1 MSLQR
6 RPFIAV
12 SLSLAIM
19 ASLVACNDSGST
31 STPDSTPQV
40 STTVAPQISDG
51 VFRLGLLIPQTGSVD
66 GNGESLTQVATDA
79 IDIVNAAGG
88 ILGRDIELVV
98 RDEGSD
104 SATALTAVDDLI
116 SEFRID
122 ALIGPMSSSIALSV
136 LPRLVEN
143 KIGSCSPTATA
154 VSLASFPDNE
164 LFVRTT
170 PSDILASEAMA
181 QLIGQ
186 TGVVETLVAYPDDP
200 FGRAFAAEIRRSL
213 AVQGIAIVN
222 EVAYD
227 TDSSDYTPVAE
238 ELTANPNSVVTLIGD
253 SESGGRLLNSLLD
266 TKSANKIIVNDA
278 LSQVDISGNTNID
291 SDMRQSIVGV
301 AVDAF
306 AGTDADNNALLPPFA
321 AAVVDCV
328 NLIALA
334 AIVSESDIA
343 EEFMSQVPAVS
354 RGGSGCNLFE
364 ECLALLQQ
372 SLNIDYNGV
381 TGLLDL
387 DPNGDPS
394 RAQFVTFGF
403 NDQGRSEFKER
414 IIVIASP

>member
-1 MSLQR
+1 MSLRR
-6 RPFIAV
+6 RPFIAL
-12 SLSLAIM
+12 SLSLAVM

-66 GNGESLTQVATDA
+66 GSGKSLTQVATNA

-104 SATALTAVDDLI
+104 SATALTAVDDFI

-200 FGRAFAAEIRRSL
+200 FGRAFIAEVRRSL

-227 TDSSDYTPVAE
+227 TDSSDDTPVAA
-238 ELTANPNSVVTLIGD
+238 ELTANPNSVITLIGD
-253 SESGGRLLNSLLD
+253 SDSGGRLLNSLLD

-278 LSQVDISGNTNID
+278 LSQVDLSSNTNID
-291 SDMRQSIVGV
+291 SDMRKSIVGV

-306 AGTDADNNALLPPFA
+306 AGIDADNNDLLPPFA

-343 EEFMSQVPAVS
+343 EEFMAQVPAVS
-354 RGGSGCNLFE
+354 RGGSGCNLFD

-403 NDQGRSEFKER
+403 NDLGRSEFKER

>member
-1 MSLQR
+1 MSLHR
-6 RPFIAV
+6 RPFIAL
-12 SLSLAIM
+12 SLSLTTM
-19 ASLVACNDSGST
+19 AGLVACNDSGST

-40 STTVAPQISDG
+40 STTAAPQVSDG

-66 GNGESLTQVATDA
+66 GSGQSLTQVATNA

-104 SATALTAVDDLI
+104 SAMALTAVDDFI

-200 FGRAFAAEIRRSL
+200 FGRAFAAEVRRSL
-213 AVQGIAIVN
+213 AVQGIAIVE

-227 TDSSDYTPVAE
+227 TDSSDYTPITK
-238 ELTANPNSVVTLIGD
+238 ELTANPNSVITLIGD
-253 SESGGRLLNSLLD
+253 SESGGRVLNSLLD

-278 LSQVDISGNTNID
+278 LSQVDLSSNTNVD
-291 SDMRQSIVGV
+291 SDMRQGIVGV

-306 AGTDADNNALLPPFA
+306 AGIDADNNALLPPFA

-343 EEFMSQVPAVS
+343 EEFMAQVPAVS

-364 ECLALLQQ
+364 ECLALIKQ

-394 RAQFVTFGF
+394 RAQFITFRF
-403 NDQGRSEFKER
+403 DDQGRSEFQAR
-414 IIVIASP
+414 MIVIASP

>member
-6 RPFIAV
+6 RPFIALF
-12 SLSLAIM
+12 LSLATL
-19 ASLVACNDSGST
+19 AGLVSCNDSGST

-40 STTVAPQISDG
+40 STTAAPSVSDG
-51 VFRLGLLIPQTGSVD
+51 VFRLGLLIPQTGTVD
-66 GNGESLTQVATDA
+66 GNGKSLTQVATNA
-79 IDIVNAAGG
+79 IDIVNASGG

-104 SATALTAVDDLI
+104 SATALAAVDDFI
-116 SEFRID
+116 NEYHID
-122 ALIGPMSSSIALSV
+122 ALIGPMSSPIALSV
-136 LPRLVEN
+136 LPLLVEN

-154 VSLASFPDNE
+154 VSLASFPDAG

-200 FGRAFAAEIRRSL
+200 YGRAFVAEIRRSL
-213 AVQGIAIVN
+213 AVQGITIVN
-222 EVAYD
+222 EVAYE
-227 TDSSDYTPVAE
+227 TDSSDYTPIAKE
-238 ELTANPNSVVTLIGD
+238 ITANPNSVITLVGD

-278 LSQVDISGNTNID
+278 LSQVDLSSNPNID
-291 SDMRQSIVGV
+291 SEMRQRVVGV

-306 AGTDADNNALLPPFA
+306 AGTDADNAALVPPFA

-334 AIVSESDIA
+334 AIVSKSDVA
-343 EEFMSQVPAVS
+343 DEFMAQVPGVS

-364 ECLALLQQ
+364 ECLALLKQ

-403 NDQGRSEFKER
+403 DDQGRSEFKER
-414 IIVIASP
+414 INVVASP

>member
-1 MSLQR
+1 
-6 RPFIAV
+6 
-12 SLSLAIM
+12 
-19 ASLVACNDSGST
+19 
-31 STPDSTPQV
+31 
-40 STTVAPQISDG
+40 
-51 VFRLGLLIPQTGSVD
+51 
-66 GNGESLTQVATDA
+66 
-79 IDIVNAAGG
+79 
-88 ILGRDIELVV
+88 
-98 RDEGSD
+98 
-104 SATALTAVDDLI
+104 
-116 SEFRID
+116 
-122 ALIGPMSSSIALSV
+122 
-136 LPRLVEN
+136 
-143 KIGSCSPTATA
+143 
-154 VSLASFPDNE
+154 
-164 LFVRTT
+164 
-170 PSDILASEAMA
+170 MA

-372 SLNIDYNGV
+372 SLNVDYNGV

>member
-1 MSLQR
+1 MSLHR
-6 RPFIAV
+6 RRFIALF
-12 SLSLAIM
+12 SSLATM
-19 ASLVACNDSGST
+19 AGLVACSDSGST
-31 STPDSTPQV
+31 ATPDSTPQV
-40 STTVAPQISDG
+40 STTAAPQVSDG

-66 GNGESLTQVATDA
+66 DSGESLTQVATNA
-79 IDIVNAAGG
+79 IDVVNAAGG
-88 ILGRDIELVV
+88 ILGHDIELVV

-104 SATALTAVDDLI
+104 SATALAAIDDFI
-116 SEFRID
+116 SEDHID
-122 ALIGPMSSSIALSV
+122 ALIGPMSSPIALSV
-136 LPRLVEN
+136 LPLLVEN

-154 VSLASFPDNE
+154 VSLASFPDNG

-181 QLIGQ
+181 QLIEQ
-186 TGVVETLVAYPDDP
+186 TGVIESLVAYPDDP
-200 FGRAFAAEIRRSL
+200 YGRAFVAEIRRSL

-227 TDSSDYTPVAE
+227 TDSTDYAPIAKK
-238 ELTANPNSVVTLIGD
+238 LTANANSVITLIGD

-266 TKSANKIIVNDA
+266 TQSANKIIVNDA
-278 LSQVDISGNTNID
+278 LSQVDLGSNSNLD
-291 SDMRQSIVGV
+291 SEMREKIVGV

-306 AGTDADNNALLPPFA
+306 AGTDPDNNALVPAFS

-334 AIVSESDIA
+334 AIASKSDIA
-343 EEFMSQVPAVS
+343 DVFMAQVPVVS

-364 ECLALLQQ
+364 ECLALLKQ

-403 NDQGRSEFKER
+403 DDQGRSEFKER
-414 IIVIASP
+414 INVVASP

>member
-66 GNGESLTQVATDA
+66 GSGKSLTQVATNA

-116 SEFRID
+116 SESRID

>member
-40 STTVAPQISDG
+40 STTVTPQISDG

-104 SATALTAVDDLI
+104 SATALTAVDDFI
-116 SEFRID
+116 SESRID

-414 IIVIASP
+414 ITVIASP

>member
-1 MSLQR
+1 
-6 RPFIAV
+6 
-12 SLSLAIM
+12 M
-19 ASLVACNDSGST
+19 AGLVACNDSGST

-40 STTVAPQISDG
+40 STTFTPQVSDG

-66 GNGESLTQVATDA
+66 GSGKSLTQVATNA

-104 SATALTAVDDLI
+104 SATALTAVDDFI

-200 FGRAFAAEIRRSL
+200 YGRAFVAEIRRSL
-213 AVQGIAIVN
+213 AVQGITIVN

-227 TDSSDYTPVAE
+227 TDSSDDTPVAV
-238 ELTANPNSVVTLIGD
+238 ELTADPNSVITLIGD

-278 LSQVDISGNTNID
+278 LSQVDLSSNTNID
-291 SDMRQSIVGV
+291 SDMRKGIVGV

-306 AGTDADNNALLPPFA
+306 AGIDADNNDLLPPFA

-343 EEFMSQVPAVS
+343 EEFMAQVPAVS

-414 IIVIASP
+414 IIVTASP

>member
-6 RPFIAV
+6 RPFIAL
-12 SLSLAIM
+12 SLSLAMM

-40 STTVAPQISDG
+40 STTLAPQVSDG

-66 GNGESLTQVATDA
+66 GSGKSLTQVATNA

-104 SATALTAVDDLI
+104 SATALTAVDDFI

-170 PSDILASEAMA
+170 PSDILASEAMS

-227 TDSSDYTPVAE
+227 TDSSDDTPVAE
-238 ELTANPNSVVTLIGD
+238 ELTANPNSVITLIGD

-278 LSQVDISGNTNID
+278 LSQVDLSSNTNIN
-291 SDMRQSIVGV
+291 SDMRKGIVGV

-306 AGTDADNNALLPPFA
+306 AGIDADNNDLLPPFA

-343 EEFMSQVPAVS
+343 EEFMAQVPAVS

-403 NDQGRSEFKER
+403 NDQGRSEFQSR

>member
-6 RPFIAV
+6 RPFIAL
-12 SLSLAIM
+12 SLSLAMM

-40 STTVAPQISDG
+40 STTLAPQVSDG

-66 GNGESLTQVATDA
+66 GSGKSLTQVATNA

-104 SATALTAVDDLI
+104 SATALTAVDDFI

-170 PSDILASEAMA
+170 PSDILASEAMS

-227 TDSSDYTPVAE
+227 TDSSDDTPVAA
-238 ELTANPNSVVTLIGD
+238 ELTANPNSVITLIGD

-278 LSQVDISGNTNID
+278 LSQVDLSSNTNID
-291 SDMRQSIVGV
+291 SDMRKGIVGV

-306 AGTDADNNALLPPFA
+306 AGIDADNNDLLPPFA

-343 EEFMSQVPAVS
+343 EEFMAQVPAVS

>member
-19 ASLVACNDSGST
+19 ASLVACNDSDST

-104 SATALTAVDDLI
+104 SATALTAVDDFI
-116 SEFRID
+116 SESRID

-372 SLNIDYNGV
+372 SLNVDYNGV

>member
-1 MSLQR
+1 MSLHR
-6 RPFIAV
+6 RPTFALF
-12 SLSLAIM
+12 LSLATM
-19 ASLVACNDSGST
+19 AGLVACTDSGST

-40 STTVAPQISDG
+40 STTVASQVSDG
-51 VFRLGLLIPQTGSVD
+51 VFRIGLLIPQTGSVD
-66 GNGESLTQVATDA
+66 GGGESLTQVATNA
-79 IDIVNAAGG
+79 IEIVNASGG

-104 SATALTAVDDLI
+104 SATALAAIDDFI
-116 SEFRID
+116 SEDRID
-122 ALIGPMSSSIALSV
+122 ALIGPMSSPIALAV
-136 LPRLVEN
+136 LPLLVEN

-154 VSLASFPDNE
+154 VSLASFPDNG

-181 QLIGQ
+181 QLIEQ
-186 TGVVETLVAYPDDP
+186 TGVVESLVAYPDDP
-200 FGRAFAAEIRRSL
+200 YGRAFVAEIRRSL

-227 TDSSDYTPVAE
+227 TDSTDYGPIAE
-238 ELTANPNSVVTLIGD
+238 KLTANANSVITLIGD

-266 TKSANKIIVNDA
+266 TKSANKIIVNDV
-278 LSQVDISGNTNID
+278 LSQVDLRSNANLD
-291 SDMRQSIVGV
+291 SEIRQKIVGV

-306 AGTDADNNALLPPFA
+306 AGTNPDNNALIPPFS
-321 AAVVDCV
+321 AAVVDCI

-334 AIVSESDIA
+334 AITSNSDIA
-343 EEFMSQVPAVS
+343 DQFMAQVPVVS
-354 RGGSGCNLFE
+354 RGGSGCNLFDD
-364 ECLALLQQ
+364 CLALLKQ

-381 TGLLDL
+381 TGFLDL

-403 NDQGRSEFKER
+403 DDQGRSEFQER
-414 IIVIASP
+414 IIVVASP

>member
-1 MSLQR
+1 
-6 RPFIAV
+6 
-12 SLSLAIM
+12 M

-40 STTVAPQISDG
+40 STTVTPQISDG

-104 SATALTAVDDLI
+104 SATALTAVDDFI
-116 SEFRID
+116 SESRID

-306 AGTDADNNALLPPFA
+306 AGTETDNNALLPPFA

>member
-1 MSLQR
+1 
-6 RPFIAV
+6 
-12 SLSLAIM
+12 M

-40 STTVAPQISDG
+40 STTVTPQISDG

>member
-1 MSLQR
+1 
-6 RPFIAV
+6 
-12 SLSLAIM
+12 M

-104 SATALTAVDDLI
+104 SAMALTAVDDLI
-116 SEFRID
+116 SESRID

-222 EVAYD
+222 EVAYN
-227 TDSSDYTPVAE
+227 TDSSDYTSVAE

-306 AGTDADNNALLPPFA
+306 AGTDADNDDLLPPFA

-403 NDQGRSEFKER
+403 NDQGRSEFQER

>member
-1 MSLQR
+1 
-6 RPFIAV
+6 
-12 SLSLAIM
+12 M

-66 GNGESLTQVATDA
+66 GSGKSLTQVATNA

-104 SATALTAVDDLI
+104 SATALTAVDDFI
-116 SEFRID
+116 SESRID

-306 AGTDADNNALLPPFA
+306 AGTDADNNDLLPPFA

>member
-1 MSLQR
+1 
-6 RPFIAV
+6 
-12 SLSLAIM
+12 M

-116 SEFRID
+116 SESRID

>member
-1 MSLQR
+1 MSLHR
-6 RPFIAV
+6 RPFIALF
-12 SLSLAIM
+12 SSLATM
-19 ASLVACNDSGST
+19 AGLVACSDSGST
-31 STPDSTPQV
+31 ATPDSTPQV
-40 STTVAPQISDG
+40 STTAAPQVSDG

-66 GNGESLTQVATDA
+66 DSGESLTQVATNA
-79 IDIVNAAGG
+79 IDVVNAAGG
-88 ILGRDIELVV
+88 ILGHDIELVV

-104 SATALTAVDDLI
+104 SATALAAIDDFI
-116 SEFRID
+116 SEDHID
-122 ALIGPMSSSIALSV
+122 ALIGPMSSPIALSV
-136 LPRLVEN
+136 LPLLVEN

-154 VSLASFPDNE
+154 VSLASFPDNG

-181 QLIGQ
+181 QLIEQ
-186 TGVVETLVAYPDDP
+186 TGVIESLVAYPDDP
-200 FGRAFAAEIRRSL
+200 YGRAFVAEIRRSL

-227 TDSSDYTPVAE
+227 TDSTDYAPIAKK
-238 ELTANPNSVVTLIGD
+238 LTANANSVITLIGD

-266 TKSANKIIVNDA
+266 TQSANKIIVNDA
-278 LSQVDISGNTNID
+278 LSQVDLGSNSNLD
-291 SDMRQSIVGV
+291 SEMREKIVGV

-306 AGTDADNNALLPPFA
+306 AGTDPDNNALVPAFS

-334 AIVSESDIA
+334 AIASKSDIA
-343 EEFMSQVPAVS
+343 DVFMAQVPVVS
-354 RGGSGCNLFE
+354 RGGSGCNLFDD
-364 ECLALLQQ
+364 CLALLDQ

-403 NDQGRSEFKER
+403 DDQGRSEFKER
-414 IIVIASP
+414 INVVASP

>member
-1 MSLQR
+1 MSLHR
-6 RPFIAV
+6 RPFVALF
-12 SLSLAIM
+12 SSLATM
-19 ASLVACNDSGST
+19 AGLVACSDSGST
-31 STPDSTPQV
+31 ATPDSTPQV
-40 STTVAPQISDG
+40 STTVPPQVSDG

-66 GNGESLTQVATDA
+66 DSGESLTEVATHA
-79 IDIVNAAGG
+79 INIVNASGG

-104 SATALTAVDDLI
+104 SSTALAAVDDFI
-116 SEFRID
+116 NEDHID
-122 ALIGPMSSSIALSV
+122 ALIGPMSSPIALSV

-143 KIGSCSPTATA
+143 NIGSCSPTATA
-154 VSLASFPDNE
+154 VSLASFPDNG

-200 FGRAFAAEIRRSL
+200 FGRAFVAEIRRSL

-227 TDSSDYTPVAE
+227 TDSSDGTPIAK
-238 ELTANPNSVVTLIGD
+238 ELTADPNSVITLIGN
-253 SESGGRLLNSLLD
+253 SESGGRLLNSLID

-278 LSQVDISGNTNID
+278 LSQVDLSTNINLD
-291 SDMRQSIVGV
+291 SEIRQKIVGV

-306 AGTDADNNALLPPFA
+306 AGTDANSNATNPPFS

-334 AIVSESDIA
+334 AIASKSDTA
-343 EEFMSQVPAVS
+343 DVFMAQVPVVS

-364 ECLALLQQ
+364 ECLALLKQ

-414 IIVIASP
+414 INVVASP

>member
-6 RPFIAV
+6 RPFIALF
-12 SLSLAIM
+12 LSITTM
-19 ASLVACNDSGST
+19 AGLVACNSSSST

-40 STTVAPQISDG
+40 STTTAPQVSDG

-66 GNGESLTQVATDA
+66 DSGESLTEVATNA
-79 IDIVNAAGG
+79 IDIVNASGG
-88 ILGRDIELVV
+88 ILGHDIELVV

-104 SATALTAVDDLI
+104 SATALAAVDNFINEDH
-116 SEFRID
+116 ID
-122 ALIGPMSSSIALSV
+122 ALIGPMSSPIALSV
-136 LPRLVEN
+136 LPHLVEN

-154 VSLASFPDNE
+154 VSLASFPDNG

-200 FGRAFAAEIRRSL
+200 FGRAFVAEIRRSL

-227 TDSSDYTPVAE
+227 TDSSDGTPIAK
-238 ELTANPNSVVTLIGD
+238 ELTADPNSVITLIGD

-278 LSQVDISGNTNID
+278 LSQVDLSSNSNLD
-291 SDMRQSIVGV
+291 SEMREKIVGV

-306 AGTDADNNALLPPFA
+306 AGTEADNNSLVPPFS

-334 AIVSESDIA
+334 AIASTSDIA
-343 EEFMSQVPAVS
+343 DVFMAQVPVVS
-354 RGGSGCNLFE
+354 RGGSGCNLFDD
-364 ECLALLQQ
+364 CLALLDQ

-414 IIVIASP
+414 INVVASP

>member
-1 MSLQR
+1 
-6 RPFIAV
+6 
-12 SLSLAIM
+12 M

-40 STTVAPQISDG
+40 STTVTPQISDG

-104 SATALTAVDDLI
+104 SATALTAVDDFI
-116 SEFRID
+116 SESRID

-306 AGTDADNNALLPPFA
+306 AGTDADNNDLLPPFA

>member
-1 MSLQR
+1 M
-6 RPFIAV
+6 I
-12 SLSLAIM
+12 
-19 ASLVACNDSGST
+19 SLVACNDAGST

-40 STTVAPQISDG
+40 STTAAPQVSDG

-66 GNGESLTQVATDA
+66 GSGQSLTQVATNA

-104 SATALTAVDDLI
+104 SATALTAVDDFI

-213 AVQGIAIVN
+213 AVQGIAIVE

-227 TDSSDYTPVAE
+227 TDSSDYTPIAK
-238 ELTANPNSVVTLIGD
+238 ELTANPNSVITLIGD
-253 SESGGRLLNSLLD
+253 SESGGRVLNSLLD

-278 LSQVDISGNTNID
+278 LSQVDLSSSTNID
-291 SDMRQSIVGV
+291 SDMRQGIVGV

-343 EEFMSQVPAVS
+343 EEFMAQVPAVS

-364 ECLALLQQ
+364 ECLALIKQ

-403 NDQGRSEFKER
+403 DDQGRSEFKER

>member
-1 MSLQR
+1 
-6 RPFIAV
+6 V
-12 SLSLAIM
+12 
-19 ASLVACNDSGST
+19 T
-31 STPDSTPQV
+31 
-40 STTVAPQISDG
+40 PQISDG

-104 SATALTAVDDLI
+104 SATALTAVDDFI
-116 SEFRID
+116 SESRID

-306 AGTDADNNALLPPFA
+306 AGTDADNNDLLPPFA

>member
-40 STTVAPQISDG
+40 STTVTPQISDG

-104 SATALTAVDDLI
+104 SATALTAVDDFI
-116 SEFRID
+116 SESRID

-278 LSQVDISGNTNID
+278 LSQVDISGNANID